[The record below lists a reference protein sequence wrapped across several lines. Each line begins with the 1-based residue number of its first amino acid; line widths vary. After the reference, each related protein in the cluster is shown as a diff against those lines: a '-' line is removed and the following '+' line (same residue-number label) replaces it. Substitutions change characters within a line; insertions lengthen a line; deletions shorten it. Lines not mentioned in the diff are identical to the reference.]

1 MSGVLKMS
9 NQKAEILA
17 KKALES
23 VAKKNGVSVE
33 EVRRE
38 IEIVIA
44 AAKANSDP
52 EIQAFWISIPH
63 KGEIP
68 TPEEVNLHLVEM
80 ELGNTHH

>member
-1 MSGVLKMS
+1 MS

-38 IEIVIA
+38 IEISIA
-44 AAKANSDP
+44 AAKANSDL
-52 EIQAFWISIPH
+52 EIQAFWMSIPR
-63 KGEIP
+63 KGEFP
-68 TPEEVNLHLVEM
+68 TPEEVILHLVGM
-80 ELGNTHH
+80 EFGNTHH